1 MDRSFRG
8 NLLSKIIL
16 VNRSF
21 QIVIALLGLVLPSSS
36 SFAQHTA
43 VSFNTINILYAGIPN
58 PITIVAENTNSN
70 DVIVKTNFGKITPD
84 ENSGV
89 SHYYYESDM
98 PGMATISVYVKTK
111 NGLKKSNE
119 FNCRVNAFPLPVVRL
134 AGKKEGYISR
144 AMLCVQI
151 APQAVLEGFFS
162 SRFAIIKFKV
172 IVTRGS
178 KIIFEKIL
186 SDEHGVRFDDETKN
200 VFCYLVKNDVVRLT
214 EVVAKGPDGKNRTL
228 NDLKL
233 VIE

>member
-1 MDRSFRG
+1 
-8 NLLSKIIL
+8 
-16 VNRSF
+16 
-21 QIVIALLGLVLPSSS
+21 
-36 SFAQHTA
+36 
-43 VSFNTINILYAGIPN
+43 
-58 PITIVAENTNSN
+58 
-70 DVIVKTNFGKITPD
+70 
-84 ENSGV
+84 
-89 SHYYYESDM
+89 
-98 PGMATISVYVKTK
+98 
-111 NGLKKSNE
+111 
-119 FNCRVNAFPLPVVRL
+119 
-134 AGKKEGYISR
+134 
-144 AMLCVQI
+144 MLCVQI